1 MLWGLLCAWVLSWFN
16 FDTMLI
22 QTVKD
27 LFDVTMSVFN
37 YYIVFAMIG
46 FVGSCFGD

>member
-1 MLWGLLCAWVLSWFN
+1 MLYGLLFAWILTWFN

-27 LFDVTMSVFN
+27 LFDVTMSVSN

-46 FVGSCFGD
+46 FIGSCFKN

>member
-27 LFDVTMSVFN
+27 LFDITMSISN
-37 YYIVFAMIG
+37 YYILFAMIG
-46 FVGSCFGD
+46 FIGSCFGD